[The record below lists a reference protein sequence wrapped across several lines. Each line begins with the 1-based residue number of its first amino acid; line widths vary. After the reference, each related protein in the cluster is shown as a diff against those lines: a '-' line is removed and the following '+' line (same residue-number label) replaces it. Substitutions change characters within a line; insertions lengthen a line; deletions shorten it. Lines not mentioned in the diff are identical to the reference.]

1 MNIGTNSAQH
11 IYIAV
16 SRRYLQSIVF
26 LKVWPFALMSASLA
40 PFSSR
45 QQKENLLENIA
56 GNSANSNDAPR
67 VSHAS
72 SHQVAGRDIDLCIQS
87 HSHHSNAVTSV
98 LFAGRLIVTGSLD
111 GTMTLINYA
120 FSEIID
126 RLTVSVKCGG
136 ITCISG
142 PLSSESAT
150 GTFIAGTESGR
161 LAKVSFTDSTV
172 RRCTL
177 LCRSSA

>member
-1 MNIGTNSAQH
+1 
-11 IYIAV
+11 
-16 SRRYLQSIVF
+16 
-26 LKVWPFALMSASLA
+26 MSASLA

-45 QQKENLLENIA
+45 QQKENPLENIA
-56 GNSANSNDAPR
+56 GNRAKSNDAPPR
-67 VSHAS
+67 VSHAA
-72 SHQVAGRDIDLCIQS
+72 SHQLAGSDIDLCIQS

-126 RLTVSVKCGG
+126 RLTVPVKCGG

-172 RRCTL
+172 RCCTL
-177 LCRSSA
+177 LCHCSV